1 MTDFTL
7 SPQLI
12 AWGQA
17 HGYPQSELEAH
28 AEWFADYLPNR
39 TKKYKDLNAAFRN
52 CVRSDW
58 GKIRLQRKF
67 DQKRD
72 DWQANDQ
79 TICAK
84 AHELR
89 IGTMGKTTPQLVAQI
104 RAELERR
111 GQ

>member
-17 HGYPQSELEAH
+17 HGYPQPELEAQ
-28 AEWFADYLPNR
+28 AEWFADYLSNR
-39 TKKYKDLNAAFRN
+39 TKPYKDLNAAFRN

-67 DQKRD
+67 DQKRE
-72 DWQANDQ
+72 DWQQSDYA
-79 TICAK
+79 ICAK
-84 AHELR
+84 AESVGVSTRGKTVQQLVREINER
-89 IGTMGKTTPQLVAQI
+89 IGK
-104 RAELERR
+104 
-111 GQ
+111 

>member
-7 SPQLI
+7 TPQLI

-17 HGYPQSELEAH
+17 HGYPQQELEAQ
-28 AEWFADYLPNR
+28 AEWFADYLSNR
-39 TKKYKDLNAAFRN
+39 IKKYKDLNAAFRN

-84 AHELR
+84 ADSLG
-89 IGTMGKTTPQLVAQI
+89 ISTKGKFTAQLI
-104 RAELERR
+104 REIKERL
-111 GQ
+111 